1 MEMKTILNYRG
12 YALLT
17 FFSATT
23 AFAISF
29 MLKASIG
36 VSPFDASNQTL
47 SFLSGIQ
54 VGTVSIIVNLFF
66 VFGQFVLDRKNFGF
80 RHFMQIPLSMLVGV
94 LVNFFYYDLF
104 ESVEFNNYIESFIVF
119 FLALTV
125 VTFSVSVVTVLNL
138 ITNPIE
144 TFCVAL
150 TKHIRLNFP
159 VLRQIVDIFFVS
171 LSLALTFIFDLPA
184 TVREGTVITMLIF
197 GPMMGVFIKYI
208 YPALTKRGIIEEVK
222 I

>member
-1 MEMKTILNYRG
+1 MKAILNYRG

-23 AFAISF
+23 ALAISF

-47 SFLSGIQ
+47 SLLSGIQ

-66 VFGQFVLDRKNFGF
+66 VFGQFILDRKNFGF

-104 ESVEFNNYIESFIVF
+104 GFVEFNNYLIALIVF
-119 FLALTV
+119 LLALTLT
-125 VTFSVSVVTVLNL
+125 TFSVTVVTVLNL

-150 TKHIRLNFP
+150 TKHTPLSFP
-159 VLRQIVDIFFVS
+159 VLRQIVDVFFIILS
-171 LSLALTFIFDLPA
+171 LSLTFIFDLPA

-197 GPMMGVFIKYI
+197 GPMMGMFIKII

-222 I
+222 L